1 MWLLT
6 TDGFFSIVEKP
17 EDRETGMLT
26 VRARTR
32 ADLDR
37 LRDEI
42 LPELG
47 PSIGGQGAEYPFRA
61 RVSRAA
67 YAEGMKRMVERLDYP
82 SFKNAVFTRQGPHR
96 ARVYGKVWRDLIEL
110 EDESGLRLDVQSDGR
125 IARRLARTVV
135 VFHQRHG
142 HWPTRIGMPKGYFDV
157 LLLDVGQIW
166 HRPMLEKL
174 KFGICEQGIRAMDDE
189 GHQVDD
195 DPAAFA
201 EVDPRA
207 GFTWMFG

>member
-26 VRARTR
+26 IRARTR

-47 PSIGGQGAEYPFRA
+47 PSISGQGSEYPFRA

-67 YAEGMKRMVERLDYP
+67 CAEGMKRMVERLDYP
-82 SFKNAVFTRQGPHR
+82 SFKSAVFTRQGPHR
-96 ARVYGKVWRDLIEL
+96 ARVYGKVWRDLFEL

-125 IARRLARTVV
+125 IARRLARTVA
-135 VFHQRHG
+135 VFNQRHG
-142 HWPTRIGMPKGYFDV
+142 HWPKRIGMPKGYFDV

-201 EVDPRA
+201 EVDPRD

>member
-1 MWLLT
+1 VWLLT

-17 EDRETGMLT
+17 DDREAGTLT
-26 VRARTR
+26 IRARTR

-37 LRDEI
+37 LREEI

-67 YAEGMKRMVERLDYP
+67 CAEGMKRMVERLDYP

-110 EDESGLRLDVQSDGR
+110 EDESALRLDVQSDGR

-166 HRPMLEKL
+166 HKPMLEKL
-174 KFGICEQGIRAMDDE
+174 RFCISEQGIRAMDDA

-195 DPAAFA
+195 DPVAFA
-201 EVDPRA
+201 EIDPRD

>member
-6 TDGFFSIVEKP
+6 TEGFFSVVEKT
-17 EDRETGMLT
+17 EDRESGLLT

-32 ADLDR
+32 ADLDC
-37 LRDEI
+37 LRESD

-47 PSIGGQGAEYPFRA
+47 PANSGQGGEYPFWA
-61 RVSRAA
+61 KVTRAA
-67 YAEGMKRMVERLDYP
+67 CAEGMKRMVERLDYP

-110 EDESGLRLDVQSDGR
+110 EDESGLQFQVGTDDR
-125 IARRLARTVV
+125 IARRLARTVA
-135 VFHQRHG
+135 VFQQRHG
-142 HWPTRIGMPKGYFDV
+142 HWPTRIGMPRGYYDV

-166 HRPMLEKL
+166 HKPMLEKL
-174 KFGICEQGIRAMDDE
+174 KFCICEQGIRAMDDE

-195 DPAAFA
+195 DPVAFSR
-201 EVDPRA
+201 VDPGA